1 MDIHEIQQRLAGEW
15 AFYYDVYYP
24 TAPLWEPSSFS
35 EAAKAAAQ
43 STVLSP
49 DPPPSPPR

>member
-24 TAPLWEPSSFS
+24 TAPPVGAVEPQRGR
-35 EAAKAAAQ
+35 EGGG
-43 STVLSP
+43 TVNSVVA
-49 DPPPSPPR
+49 